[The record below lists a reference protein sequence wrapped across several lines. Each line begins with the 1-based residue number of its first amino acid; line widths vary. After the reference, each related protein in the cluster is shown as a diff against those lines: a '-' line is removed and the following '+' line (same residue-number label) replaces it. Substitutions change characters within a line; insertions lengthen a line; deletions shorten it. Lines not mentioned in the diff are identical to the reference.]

1 MSRLSFVL
9 PLVILLS
16 AAAMAQELSPIVLPE
31 PQMDGGKP
39 LMQALKERAS
49 QRDFAPDPL
58 PPQVLSNLLWAAWG
72 INRPESG
79 KRTAPSPKDR
89 QEMDVY
95 VALTGG
101 LYLYKANENSLK
113 PVVPGDLRALTGDQA
128 FVGTAPLNLVYVS
141 RGKADAVWSGIQ
153 AGLISENASLFCASE
168 GLATVVRLS
177 FKGEPLAKAMKLRSD
192 QKIVLAQSVG
202 YPRKR

>member
-1 MSRLSFVL
+1 MSRLSFVV

-16 AAAMAQELSPIVLPE
+16 AAAMAQELSPIALPE

-49 QRDFAPDPL
+49 QRDFASDPL

-95 VALTGG
+95 VALPGG
-101 LYLYKANENSLK
+101 LYLYKAKENSLK
-113 PVVPGDLRALTGDQA
+113 PVVPGDLRALTGEQA
-128 FVGTAPLNLVYVS
+128 FVGIAPVNLVYVS
-141 RGKADAVWSGIQ
+141 RGNADPVWSGIL

-168 GLATVVRLS
+168 GLATVPRLS